1 MMLSKTTKLL
11 SLCIAGLIAL
21 SSLSGCST
29 AEDPATTATAA
40 EQKEPPTPAHFYE
53 TIHSD
58 RDVSIVT
65 RVQYSNGADES
76 DWTYQTVRDGQKV
89 YYSLKRAD
97 KDKYDVE
104 RYFDFANAL
113 QYHQSGS
120 NKQWKTGSSYGS
132 WEEFAEP
139 DQLYLYVSF
148 HKYVTSIF
156 ETDRYAIAD
165 GQYRITEAGAA
176 QILAEHPI
184 SDQYGDHPRLTS
196 TFEWENGNMVHV
208 ERIESEDGIVW
219 TECRVTITEKDMT
232 VELPQIEQ

>member
-1 MMLSKTTKLL
+1 MIHKTTKLL

-21 SSLSGCST
+21 SSLSGCNTVEES
-29 AEDPATTATAA
+29 AATTTAA
-40 EQKEPPTPAHFYE
+40 EQKEPPTPARFYE

-65 RVQYSNGADES
+65 RVRYSNGADES
-76 DWTYQTVRDGQKV
+76 DWTYQTVRNGQKV

-97 KDKYDVE
+97 KDKYDIE

-113 QYHQSGS
+113 QYYQPG
-120 NKQWKTGSSYGS
+120 NNQQWKTDSSYGS
-132 WEEFAEP
+132 WEEFADP

-148 HKYVTSIF
+148 YKSLTAIF
-156 ETDRYAIAD
+156 ETDRYAITD

-176 QILAEHPI
+176 QILTEHPI
-184 SDQYGDHPRLTS
+184 SDQYGDNPRFIS
-196 TFEWENGNMVHV
+196 TFEWDNGNMVHV

-219 TECRVTITEKDMT
+219 TECRVTITKKEMT
-232 VELPQIEQ
+232 VKLPQIEQ